1 MWQVIHGWA
10 GLTILI
16 SCLVS
21 ILGIVLATIMIL
33 RMPEDYF
40 LADKES
46 RKPSQAYQH
55 LLWKIFKNGVG
66 AAMIILGVAMI
77 ILPGPGILAI
87 LLGLSYMD
95 VPGKHALLHLGLR
108 LKSVRKSL
116 NWVRRRFG
124 HPMFT
129 FPPQT
134 FAKNK
139 NS

>member
-16 SCLVS
+16 SCLMS
-21 ILGIVLATIMIL
+21 ILGIVLAAIMIV

-40 LADKES
+40 LEDKKT
-46 RKPSQAYQH
+46 RKSPQARQH
-55 LLWKIFKNGVG
+55 LLWIIFKNVVG
-66 AAMIILGVAMI
+66 AAMIILGIAMI

-95 VPGKHALLHLGLR
+95 VPGKHALLYLGLR
-108 LKSVRKSL
+108 LKSVRRSL

-124 HPMFT
+124 HPAFT

-134 FAKNK
+134 LTKQQK
-139 NS
+139 